1 VTGTDTPIDAA
12 TDSPLARRI
21 RLGGWLGMVC
31 LLAAFAL
38 RLGDVL
44 DGTSLVYIVLNV
56 VGAVLVAAQC
66 ALQRAW
72 PALVLELGWVVLTI
86 ASLWVAP

>member
-1 VTGTDTPIDAA
+1 VTGTATETDT
-12 TDSPLARRI
+12 PLARRI
-21 RLGGWLGMVC
+21 RLGGWLGMVL

-44 DGTSLVYIVLNV
+44 GGTSVAYIVLNV
-56 VGAVLVAAQC
+56 VGAALVAAQC

-72 PALVLELGWVVLTI
+72 PALVLEVGWVVLTL
-86 ASLWVAP
+86 ASLGMAA

>member
-1 VTGTDTPIDAA
+1 MTGTATETDT
-12 TDSPLARRI
+12 PLARRI
-21 RLGGWLGMVC
+21 RLGGWLGMVL

-44 DGTSLVYIVLNV
+44 GGTSVAYIVLNV
-56 VGAVLVAAQC
+56 VGAALVAAQC

-72 PALVLELGWVVLTI
+72 PALVLEVGWVVLTL
-86 ASLWVAP
+86 ASLGMAA